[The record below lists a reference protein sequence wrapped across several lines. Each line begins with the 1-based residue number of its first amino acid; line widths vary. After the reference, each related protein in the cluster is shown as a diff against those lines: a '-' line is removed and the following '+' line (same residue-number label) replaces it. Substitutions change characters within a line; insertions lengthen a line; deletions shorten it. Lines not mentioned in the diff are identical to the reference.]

1 MSSNIGKEINIA
13 LLLKNLQGT
22 FIDDKYEFLKKY
34 DKNSNSIFESDEIDY
49 LKNDLLEANS
59 SDNDIARLSLKDLNV
74 FYQNALNLSA
84 KVPDCKNNIDKIF
97 EWLKTLVNQG
107 NTDIIPT
114 QQEYEEYKENYNYI
128 LDYFDDNLSPDE
140 YDMTSFN
147 ISQLDEKQIKNA
159 KNILFKYSKNK
170 EFNIEALIL
179 LSQLDIKDSEN
190 IIKNYKNL
198 TNLNEI
204 FLDYASKYLP
214 KNLIENR
221 KELTIN
227 VNIQTMTAKI
237 QFDAEPNKTY
247 VVNINDGLVEEWYY
261 DHMSKKEIIINN
273 RQNFKK
279 TIHYSNVVLSH
290 NNIARELSIIDYEE
304 TEYLNF
310 NENVKTNMMYKPEH
324 TENVQNSN
332 LSDNR
337 IPDETVING
346 KKYQIIQEDNTIK
359 FKNLENGFEQLL
371 DMTTFQPEI
380 KNILLNTPT
389 NLLIF
394 IINHPIKILYNKN
407 IELNSSDAKYD
418 INIGAKDINNPLEAL
433 PTFLHELG
441 HKINRFYKIYK
452 DFQLRAIFN
461 KERKDFYKN
470 STVQEQECLKHLIG
484 NNYLN
489 TNNDFFNI
497 DEIIADATMLKYT
510 KPDKYLATR
519 TMYLQKYFPETI
531 AYISNLLDNIN

>member
-84 KVPDCKNNIDKIF
+84 KVPDCKNNVDKIF